1 MTSGRTS
8 QVAIVTGAAQGI
20 GEAIA
25 RTLAHQGMRL
35 LLADIQEE
43 KLARVIDTIRA
54 EGGTAEGVATDIADP
69 SQAEAM
75 ADAACAE
82 FGRIDAL
89 VNNAGLDAPPGH
101 AAEID
106 VDHWRRVVDVD
117 LSGAWWCARA
127 VLPTLRAQRSGRIV
141 NISSISARMAT
152 RETSPAYSAAKAGLL
167 GLTISLSVQLEGEG
181 ILVNAITPGA
191 TGNTGTPVRE
201 NERRLYEAVLPLGFG
216 GPQPVADAVSY
227 LLGPGGAWIS
237 GAVLNV
243 SGGALRGL

>member
-1 MTSGRTS
+1 MPGLRG

-25 RTLAHQGMRL
+25 HTLARQGARL
-35 LLADIQEE
+35 LLADRQEK
-43 KLARVIDTIRA
+43 KLARVAEAIRA
-54 EGGTAEGVATDIADP
+54 EGGTAEGVTTDIADP
-69 SQAEAM
+69 AQAEAM
-75 ADAACAE
+75 ADAARAA

-89 VNNAGLDAPPGH
+89 VNNAALDAPPGR

-106 VDHWRRVVDVD
+106 VAHWRRVVDVD
-117 LSGAWWCARA
+117 LSGAWWCVRA

-152 RETSPAYSAAKAGLL
+152 RDTSPAYSAAKAGLL

-191 TGNTGTPVRE
+191 TGSTGTPVPE
-201 NERRLYEAVLPLGFG
+201 DERRLYEAVLPLGFG
-216 GPQPVADAVSY
+216 GPQPVADAVAY
-227 LLGPGGAWIS
+227 LLGPGGSWIS

-243 SGGALRGL
+243 SGGALRGV